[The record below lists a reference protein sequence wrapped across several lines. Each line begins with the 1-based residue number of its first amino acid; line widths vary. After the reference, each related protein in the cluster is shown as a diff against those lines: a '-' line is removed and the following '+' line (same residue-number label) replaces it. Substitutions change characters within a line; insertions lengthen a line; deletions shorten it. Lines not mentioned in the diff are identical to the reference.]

1 MNLFQMLQRFFQF
14 LSKTDRDAMNSP
26 CCTRVARMTQTSLG
40 IMVLLTGVLAFFS
53 GSYAIY
59 TAFANHAWAPFVATA
74 LGLLYCFM
82 IIIFDREIVGAQ
94 VKRAVWVRLPLAI
107 IIGFIVAVPL
117 ELRLLQDSIDK
128 QLVVLSQKENKPAFE
143 RMQAKQDAM
152 EGRKKELQES
162 VQKYRDEINKWN
174 TAMEAETVG
183 RQLRGRTGIAGQGP
197 AYKEAQ
203 RNRDS
208 NQQMLA
214 KAEADLQQYEAAEK
228 KLRGDY
234 VKDYETVHV
243 AQAND
248 FLARYEALD
257 TLKSRSAGAFA
268 ISWGLRIFFI
278 LIEVFPA
285 LLKLFLPYSEY
296 NAIVE
301 ARRRSQVQLV
311 HALGNKH
318 LDDLA
323 QVPPSYPQTSL
334 LDVINSQ
341 P

>member
-1 MNLFQMLQRFFQF
+1 MKLFQILQRFFQF
-14 LSKTDRDAMNSP
+14 LSKTDQDAIGSP
-26 CCTRVARMTQTSLG
+26 CCTKVARMTQTSLG

-53 GSYAIY
+53 GCYAIY
-59 TAFANHAWAPFVATA
+59 TAFVNYRWAMFVAIP
-74 LGLLYCFM
+74 LGILWSVM
-82 IIIFDREIVGAQ
+82 IIVFDREIVGAQ

-107 IIGFIVAVPL
+107 AIGFIVAVPL

-128 QLVVLSQKENKPAFE
+128 QLSVSSQQENKAAME
-143 RMQAKQDAM
+143 RMQTKQDALDR
-152 EGRKKELQES
+152 RKKELQDAATN
-162 VQKYRDEINKWN
+162 YRNEIDKWDK
-174 TAMEAETVG
+174 AMEAETVG
-183 RQLRGRTGIAGQGP
+183 RQIAGRTGKAGWGP
-197 AYKEAQ
+197 AYREAT
-203 RNRDS
+203 RLRDS
-208 NQQMLA
+208 NTAMLSRSEDELR
-214 KAEADLQQYEAAEK
+214 KHEALEEQERQRFLSEYQN
-228 KLRGDY
+228 
-234 VKDYETVHV
+234 VHIK
-243 AQAND
+243 QAGD

-257 TLKSRSAGAFA
+257 NLKATSAGAFA

-285 LLKLFLPYSEY
+285 LLKLFLPYNEY

-323 QVPPSYPQTSL
+323 KVPPSYPQTSL
-334 LDVINSQ
+334 LDVLNSQ